1 LHPDTASSWRWRC
14 IFNRVP
20 AQTTK
25 PDSER
30 RAAVRTDRRRRSRS
44 GRRTHDPRVNWRR
57 WTWLFAAYALFMSL
71 RSLQSKVIRKL
82 KGKVFERSRAVPS

>member
-1 LHPDTASSWRWRC
+1 VRKLMALALHHCA
-14 IFNRVP
+14 NVY

-25 PDSER
+25 PNSER

-44 GRRTHDPRVNWRR
+44 GRRAHDPRVNWRR

-71 RSLQSKVIRKL
+71 RSLPSTVKKRL
-82 KGKVFERSRAVPS
+82 KGKLFERSNALPS